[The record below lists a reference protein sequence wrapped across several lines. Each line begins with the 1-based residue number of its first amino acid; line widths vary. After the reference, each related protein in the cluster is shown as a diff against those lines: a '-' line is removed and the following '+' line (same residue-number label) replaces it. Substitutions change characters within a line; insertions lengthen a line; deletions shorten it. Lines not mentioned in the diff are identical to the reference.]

1 MLDLPAEELDEAD
14 DETMLLLQETFDTL
28 VLLRAE
34 EVQAGS
40 GNTASPAAEV
50 QAGASASVVP
60 QQAAGELNG
69 ASHSTQL
76 QAIKEVAE
84 ASSAELIEG
93 AFGSI
98 TLLPDD
104 YLLEGALGS
113 TTSVLAV
120 ELLEGGSGSTASLPV
135 AELDLEGM
143 ILGTKL
149 PVSGGRQRPGQG
161 PLGRTIAVSCFPV
174 LGELRWSAGAVQ
186 HQHMWGVCVSG
197 GGGLPGEQ
205 ST

>member
-1 MLDLPAEELDEAD
+1 LLDLPAEELDEAD

-98 TLLPDD
+98 TS
-104 YLLEGALGS
+104 LLE
-113 TTSVLAV
+113 TD
-120 ELLEGGSGSTASLPV
+120 LLEGGSSST
-135 AELDLEGM
+135 
-143 ILGTKL
+143 T
-149 PVSGGRQRPGQG
+149 
-161 PLGRTIAVSCFPV
+161 PLQADV
-174 LGELRWSAGAVQ
+174 
-186 HQHMWGVCVSG
+186 
-197 GGGLPGEQ
+197 
-205 ST
+205 